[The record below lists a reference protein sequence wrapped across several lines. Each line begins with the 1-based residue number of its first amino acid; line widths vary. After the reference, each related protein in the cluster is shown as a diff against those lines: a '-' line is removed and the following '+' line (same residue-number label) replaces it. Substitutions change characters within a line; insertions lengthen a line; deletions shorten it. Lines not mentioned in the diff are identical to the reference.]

1 MAEQFY
7 TVKMVDAQLGF
18 SPNTFASALRN
29 RSMPPAA
36 RIGFIALYSQ
46 DQLNWLLLREQTG
59 KGILQTFPFL
69 WKTPWDESFTQVIFM
84 NTVDVSR
91 TLGVDGK
98 QFRKMK
104 QAAVLGPDAVAG
116 RYLGYLP
123 TTVAQWLGACHPELL
138 SPQVLSA
145 LNRFPQ

>member
-36 RIGFIALYSQ
+36 RIGSIALYSQ
-46 DQLNWLLLREQTG
+46 DQLDWLLMREQAG

-69 WKTPWDESFTQVIFM
+69 WRTPWEEASTQVIFM

-91 TLGVDGK
+91 ALGVDGK
-98 QFRKMK
+98 RLRKMK
-104 QAAVLGPDAVAG
+104 QAAALEPDAVAG
-116 RYLGYLP
+116 KYLGYLP
-123 TTVAQWLGACHPELL
+123 TTVAHWLGGCHPELL